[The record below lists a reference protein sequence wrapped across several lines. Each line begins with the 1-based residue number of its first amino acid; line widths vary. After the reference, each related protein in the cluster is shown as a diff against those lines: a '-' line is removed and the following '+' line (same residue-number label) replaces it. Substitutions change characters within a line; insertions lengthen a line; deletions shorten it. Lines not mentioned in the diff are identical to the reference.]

1 MSLVSLI
8 APRSYWRDAIVV
20 FSVTMCVMDLAE
32 PGIVSAILG
41 ELVLAWRK
49 SKGDSARIDQFLESI
64 HEYETEV
71 IALKKRLVYTS
82 TVPDTYNVIPFSD

>member
-20 FSVTMCVMDLAE
+20 FSVTMCVM
-32 PGIVSAILG
+32 G
-41 ELVLAWRK
+41 LVLAWRK